1 MSEILNTNDLQIPEE
16 FICPIT
22 LEIMYDP
29 VICEDGNTYER
40 SAILQLHDSVS
51 PLTRT
56 PINRNNLIPNRALK
70 ESINTYKNNLQN
82 NIIEN
87 DTTDSISFNNY
98 MIELKI
104 KSENDIYI
112 RIIDMQKELLYDG
125 IFHISN
131 LNNQQIIQFY
141 LMIIKSLNK
150 ELNYHIII
158 NNNNDK
164 IQLNFSYITELI
176 NLQENICLLKNNSHN
191 VKEYILNSKIKKLE
205 EQLIKFE
212 EEEKFNDSIIYPSIV
227 INEEDNESYE
237 ITSNNYFETEQKRLS
252 QLISQINN
260 NLSC

>member
-29 VICEDGNTYER
+29 VLCEDGHTYER
-40 SAILQLHDSVS
+40 SAILLLRDSVS

-56 PINRNNLIPNRALK
+56 PINRKNLIPNRALK
-70 ESINTYKNNLQN
+70 ETINTYKNNLQN
-82 NIIEN
+82 KIIEN
-87 DTTDSISFNNY
+87 NITDSISYNNY
-98 MIELKI
+98 MFELKI
-104 KSENDIYI
+104 KSENEMYL
-112 RIIDMQKELLYDG
+112 RIIDTHEELLYDA

-131 LNNQQIIQFY
+131 LNNQQIKEFY
-141 LMIIKSLNK
+141 SMIIKSLNK

-164 IQLNFSYITELI
+164 IQLNFSYITESV
-176 NLQENICLLKNNSHN
+176 NLQEDITLLKNNSHN
-191 VKEYILNSKIKKLE
+191 AKEYILNSKIKKLE

-212 EEEKFNDSIIYPSIV
+212 EEEKFLDSIIYPNIV

-237 ITSNNYFETEQKRLS
+237 ITSNNYFEMEQKRLQ

-260 NLSC
+260 